1 MKLGGKLKLA
11 RDQRSFVAPSCIE
24 ARPRPLRLVRQ
35 RVGRALQDDSWHRR
49 VSNMKNP
56 PCKAGSL
63 MRLAMTMRQLA
74 SGLCR
79 DRREGFLCEILVEV
93 ANLGCLSDERFERR
107 LGVLSRQFQE
117 LLRRLHASELFK
129 VRLVG
134 LKRRL
139 RIVGLGGGDGSQV
152 LLDAGK
158 INHWNSL
165 FSHGAVPVVLPAL

>member
-1 MKLGGKLKLA
+1 M
-11 RDQRSFVAPSCIE
+11 R
-24 ARPRPLRLVRQ
+24 RL
-35 RVGRALQDDSWHRR
+35 
-49 VSNMKNP
+49 
-56 PCKAGSL
+56 
-63 MRLAMTMRQLA
+63 T

-79 DRREGFLCEILVEV
+79 DRREGFLREILVEV
-93 ANLGCLSDERFERR
+93 ANLGRLGDERFERR

-129 VRLVG
+129 VRLAG

-139 RIVGLGGGDGSQV
+139 RIVGLGGRDCSQV

-165 FSHGAVPVVLPAL
+165 F